1 MRRAWTAI
9 ALATLVGCGSKGGTV
24 GHGGASSTT
33 SPGGGGTGGGGT
45 TCPDTPCSAPGQTCV
60 AGACVADCRPSTATP
75 CAADTVCDVSDASP
89 GMCVA
94 PGGACVTTSTPVSC
108 GGKICGP
115 GSACDGN
122 GKCYPI
128 VPCTEVVCDTGGC
141 YGAECACTRAPGC
154 SPAAVG
160 TPGAAGTLQDATFL
174 HGLVDLQFDPT
185 CTAWGVTLV
194 SGPDYLR
201 SVTPSGT
208 VGSIAGV
215 TNLNMGEV
223 AVLQHLAMA
232 TSYPGDAEQHP
243 LPRPLDMPGLDVS
256 LTYICCSACGCELQ
270 TTPQGVAHL
279 DPTTMQI
286 PLVIPSST
294 FTNGTGPFGAAVID
308 TGPAGLSYGTD
319 LVLYVGNVDTNGDYY
334 SLDLGSQKQQLVT
347 TFTAR
352 VYASAPF
359 DAVTQIVAL
368 EGGELRLLRIT
379 DGTSTSWATS
389 SNPVTGLTRD
399 FFDGSVYVARRDGS
413 ILRYDAAGNGTPF
426 QTTTSKNPARIAI
439 APDGF
444 LYALEIPPPFAD
456 ATPTVER
463 WQLPTTR

>member
-1 MRRAWTAI
+1 MRLAWTAV
-9 ALATLVGCGSKGGTV
+9 ALATLVGCSSSSKGSTG

-33 SPGGGGTGGGGT
+33 SPGGAGGTGGDGI

-75 CAADTVCDVSDASP
+75 CATGTVCDVSDASP
-89 GMCVA
+89 GQCVA

-108 GGKICGP
+108 GGKTCGP

-128 VPCTEVVCDTGGC
+128 VPCTEVICDTGGC
-141 YGAECACTRAPGC
+141 YGAECACTRTPGC

-160 TPGAAGTLQDATFL
+160 TPGAAGTLQDTTFL
-174 HGLVDLQFDPT
+174 HGLVDLQFDPM
-185 CTAWGVTLV
+185 CTAWGATLI

-208 VGSIAGV
+208 VASIAGV

-223 AVLQHLAMA
+223 AVLQHLETI
-232 TSYPGDAEQHP
+232 TSVNVPLGDPGV
-243 LPRPLDMPGLDVS
+243 DVA
-256 LTYICCSACGCELQ
+256 LTYICCSACGCELGS
-270 TTPQGVAHL
+270 TPQGVAHL
-279 DPTTMQI
+279 DPTTMAI

-294 FTNGTGPFGAAVID
+294 YTDGTGPFGAAVFD

-319 LVLYVGNVDTNGDYY
+319 LVLYVGNVDVNGDYY

-347 TFTAR
+347 TFAAR

-379 DGTSTSWATS
+379 DGTSTSWAMS
-389 SNPVTGLTRD
+389 SSPVTGLTRD

-413 ILRYDAAGNGTPF
+413 ILRYDATGNGTAF
-426 QTTTSKNPARIAI
+426 QTTTTTNPARIAI
-439 APDGF
+439 APDGW

-456 ATPTVER
+456 AMPTVER